1 MGMMEGWGR
10 MRHDK
15 AWGGGGR
22 GVTWGGRINLECR
35 GLIDPFVFITI
46 MPTTLLTPGFNVSNG
61 LSPTLASIV
70 TSTFINCVRILV
82 YFSTILWFF
91 FCSVFC
97 FFSFPLFGII
107 LTSLL
112 GKGMRWIDEKDWYF
126 VVESVR
132 ISINI
137 SDIGFIRGYC
147 EM

>member
-1 MGMMEGWGR
+1 MASLQRSRQLLHQRSSTVCEFWFISQ
-10 MRHDK
+10 RHSD
-15 AWGGGGR
+15 
-22 GVTWGGRINLECR
+22 
-35 GLIDPFVFITI
+35 
-46 MPTTLLTPGFNVSNG
+46 
-61 LSPTLASIV
+61 
-70 TSTFINCVRILV
+70 
-82 YFSTILWFF
+82 FF